1 MKPALILIPTR
12 LASTRLPRKPLVD
25 IGGKP
30 MIVRVM
36 EQALKT
42 KIGPVVV
49 ASGDREISEIVR
61 ENGGRAIDTDPNLL
75 SGSDRIYQALSLLQE
90 YDHID
95 TIINVQ
101 GDLPLIDPSDI
112 GKSLIPLKYSGIDIG
127 TLIAPVK
134 NEFEKTAFSVVKV
147 ACSFSEDL
155 LFAKALY
162 FSRATIPWGKGP
174 LWHHVGIYAYTRK
187 SLNCFI
193 NLPQSL
199 LEKREKLEQLRALE
213 AGMNIGCAVIDE
225 APLGIDTPDD
235 LERIRKRII

>member
-127 TLIAPVK
+127 TLIAPVDRK
-134 NEFEKTAFSVVKV
+134 SVV
-147 ACSFSEDL
+147 
-155 LFAKALY
+155 
-162 FSRATIPWGKGP
+162 
-174 LWHHVGIYAYTRK
+174 
-187 SLNCFI
+187 
-193 NLPQSL
+193 
-199 LEKREKLEQLRALE
+199 
-213 AGMNIGCAVIDE
+213 
-225 APLGIDTPDD
+225 
-235 LERIRKRII
+235 

>member
-134 NEFEKTAFSVVKV
+134 NEFEKIG
-147 ACSFSEDL
+147 
-155 LFAKALY
+155 
-162 FSRATIPWGKGP
+162 RA
-174 LWHHVGIYAYTRK
+174 HV
-187 SLNCFI
+187 
-193 NLPQSL
+193 
-199 LEKREKLEQLRALE
+199 
-213 AGMNIGCAVIDE
+213 
-225 APLGIDTPDD
+225 
-235 LERIRKRII
+235 